1 MAFSTL
7 SWKQMAYWQNTSS
20 HLIGQTISHYRV
32 IEKLDGGGM
41 GDVYRARVVR
51 QDIVIRCQPC
61 PRHGV
66 TRIFLDSVSTAAVL
80 DWTPRGTSPAR

>member
-1 MAFSTL
+1 
-7 SWKQMAYWQNTSS
+7 MAYWQNTSS

-51 QDIVIRCQPC
+51 QDIVLRCQPC
-61 PRHGV
+61 PRQWRDPDLAGFGV
-66 TRIFLDSVSTAAVL
+66 DGGGARLDAE
-80 DWTPRGTSPAR
+80 GHQPAR